1 MVPEKIKTLQQR
13 IAHAENRFRR
23 LPESVSLLAVSKKCS
38 AEQIIEAYQTG
49 LRRFGESYLQEALLK
64 MRQLEDYNIEWHFI
78 GPIQSN
84 KTSGI
89 AQYFDWV
96 HSIDRL
102 KIAQRLNEQ
111 RPTDRGIL
119 NVCLQV
125 NVSEEETKSGVLL
138 KNLSTLVDA
147 FAELPNLK
155 LRGLMTIPARCTGFD
170 EQCGPYHLL
179 SDALH
184 CLKKADYNLDTLSM
198 GMSADLEAAICEGS
212 TLVRVGSAIFG
223 QRPINMS

>member
-1 MVPEKIKTLQQR
+1 MIPENIKTLQQR
-13 IAHAENRFRR
+13 IARAENRFRR
-23 LPESVSLLAVSKKCS
+23 SSDSVNLLAVSKKCS
-38 AEQIIEAYQTG
+38 AEQVIEAYQAG

-64 MRQLEDYNIEWHFI
+64 MRQLEDFNIEWHFI

-89 AQYFDWV
+89 AQHFDWV

-111 RPTDRGIL
+111 RPNDRGIL

-125 NVSEEETKSGVLL
+125 NVSEEEAKSGVLL
-138 KNLSTLVDA
+138 KNLNTLVDA
-147 FAELPNLK
+147 VALLPKLK
-155 LRGLMTIPARCTGFD
+155 LRGLMTIPVRCTEFAK
-170 EQCGPYHLL
+170 QCGYYHLL
-179 SDALH
+179 SDALQ